1 MRRPATPDH
10 RDKPF
15 TAGRYQALRLRKM
28 LALKKELE

>member
-15 TAGRYQALRLRKM
+15 TAGRYLTLRLRKT
-28 LALKKELE
+28 LAPKKELK